1 MELVGDKQQSQSG
14 DKHYVKN
21 DIKDNSNSY
30 EDMTNRYFIDNN
42 HMIMRNIT
50 KMHLNKISF

>member
-1 MELVGDKQQSQSG
+1 MELVGDKQQSQPG

-21 DIKDNSNSY
+21 DIKDNINSY
-30 EDMTNRYFIDNN
+30 EYVTNRYFIDNN

-50 KMHLNKISF
+50 KMCLNKIYF